1 MKFNRN
7 KLCFAVSTA
16 VLSMSLAACGSSGG
30 GDNGKVTDPWV
41 DSNNPKVGE
50 DLSLVYVPVETKDT
64 CVIPQNTLIVK
75 GDFYDEYA
83 AWMWTGEGEN
93 YVNLIPGSDWPG
105 EEFTS
110 NSKGSDCAA
119 PIHFYNHEE
128 NGSLVSLENYQTI
141 VNNNN
146 KDLQTGNGNF
156 FTQDRPCLSMTSASN
171 ATFVTAA
178 ECGVIIDG
186 LDEQVPMDNAA
197 YISYDGSI
205 LEDGAEI
212 EFTEKVG
219 KPETAYIDVPLL
231 FKGPEMA
238 EDAKGLF
245 WFSKAS
251 AKTPGDSMENAIPFT
266 NGDIIRIG
274 QDLVVPDGDTKSV
287 KLNVMYNGAV
297 SSYTIR
303 KSYVVKTDECRLNTK
318 TEPLGAEYASTGTTF
333 RIWSPNSSDVSVT
346 VDGTNHKME
355 KVDLPCLTDVYE
367 AVVDGELAGKT
378 YQFSVGGKK
387 VRDPYGKM
395 VAKGSDTANIV
406 MDMSQSDPDG
416 GWVESPELK
425 NRVDSIV
432 YEVHVRDFTIDETSG
447 VDGDKKGRYL
457 GMVQTGTTYSD
468 GNNTVKTGI
477 DHLKE
482 LGITHVQLQ
491 PIYDYATCSN
501 VDSQSDSCYNWG
513 YDPWNYNVPEDRY
526 TSVFGTD
533 KYNQKVN
540 EVKTMINEFHKNGI
554 RVIMD
559 VVYNHTM
566 NKSVFEN
573 ITSKYYL
580 KADLTGCGNTVNAD
594 NNMVWT
600 MIRDSMDYWINE
612 YHIDGFRLDLVG
624 SFSMKDYSDWGVYLN
639 KMHPDANLLIYGE
652 PWAADN
658 NKAEELVDNPV
669 RTGRMYMQDD
679 NAHVGAFNNRIR
691 NCLKGSSNDAEAL
704 GFIFNEFNTGWDGN
718 ETDENDKPLDSNM
731 KCVFMGA
738 IGGVRHKDATGTNVW
753 SAQGFTDPEQ
763 SISYLTAHDNLALRD
778 KIEVAGVTALADKKK
793 LQVYAN
799 AMIFASQGISFIHG
813 GEEIGRT
820 KAAAGKD
827 IHNSYNTTTGAND
840 YKWNLKSGDWKD
852 VSEAYAKLIVLRKAH
867 PAFHMTTADD
877 IFDNITLDT
886 ANSNNEIVVFDING
900 AAVGDEWSSIKVAF
914 NSKKTS
920 VTISNLD
927 AQLVK
932 VVDGDK
938 VLDGVTHNAVA
949 APQSV
954 TIWAVLPQE

>member
-41 DSNNPKVGE
+41 DSNNPAVGN
-50 DLSLVYVPVETKDT
+50 DSSLVSWPAEKKDT
-64 CVIPQNTLIVK
+64 CVIPKNTLIVM
-75 GDFYDEYA
+75 GDFYDKYA
-83 AWMWTGEGEN
+83 AWLWNNEGN
-93 YVNLIPGSDWPG
+93 MFDSWPG
-105 EEFTS
+105 EEFTA
-110 NSKGSDCAA
+110 NSMGSDCAA
-119 PIHFYNHEE
+119 PIHFFNHEE
-128 NGSLVSLENYQTI
+128 NGSLVSLEGYEVI

-146 KDLQTGNGNF
+146 QGLQTGNGNI
-156 FTQDRPCLSMTSASN
+156 FTQDKPCLRMTSASN
-171 ATFVTAA
+171 ATFVTAG
-178 ECGVIIDG
+178 ECGADIAG
-186 LDEQVPMDNAA
+186 LDEQVPMDNEA

-219 KPETAYIDVPLL
+219 KPETAYIDVTLL

-251 AKTPGDSMENAIPFT
+251 AKTPGDSSENAIPFT

-367 AVVDGELAGKT
+367 AVVDGDLAGKT

-639 KMHPDANLLIYGE
+639 RQHPEANLLIYGE

-658 NKAEELVDNPV
+658 DKAEELVDNPV

-679 NAHVGAFNNRIR
+679 DAHVGAFNNRIR
-691 NCLKGSSNDAEAL
+691 NCLKGSSDNADAL
-704 GFIFNEFNTGWDGN
+704 GFVFNKVNDGWDGN
-718 ETDENDKPLDSNM
+718 GTDENDNNLNGNKE
-731 KCVFMGA
+731 CVFVGVR
-738 IGGVRHKDATGTNVW
+738 GGVRHEDASGKDVW
-753 SAQGFTDPEQ
+753 TAQGFTNPEQ
-763 SISYLTAHDNLALRD
+763 AITYVSAHDNLTFRD
-778 KIEVAGVTALADKKK
+778 KVEAAKIKDEDVPMYIGFAHGILA
-793 LQVYAN
+793 V
-799 AMIFASQGISFIHG
+799 SQGITFIHG

-827 IHNSYNTTTGAND
+827 MHNTYNTTSGAND
-840 YKWNLKSGDWKD
+840 YKWNLKAEDRWGEVFEAFTGYLKMRKD
-852 VSEAYAKLIVLRKAH
+852 H
-867 PAFHMTTADD
+867 PAFHMTTAQD
-877 IFDNITLDT
+877 IFDNVILDPDST
-886 ANSNNEIVVFDING
+886 EEVILIDING
-900 AAVGDEWSSIKVAF
+900 EAVGDSWAKIKIALNSSNEI
-914 NSKKTS
+914 TD
-920 VTISNLD
+920 L
-927 AQLVK
+927 
-932 VVDGDK
+932 GDK
-938 VLDGVTHNAVA
+938 VKGMKKVLEYNHVENDSV
-949 APQSV
+949 PQNSETV
-954 TIWAVLPQE
+954 PHGMTIWVVEAAE